1 MTIYTIDE
9 DLKIVSD
16 SYDVANLEAFEREM
30 YESYPDGWY
39 DNEEDAFNAV
49 EEIRKDLISDYYKK
63 EEEAYFAFFRV
74 KEEDKKYARFA
85 LRLPNGGEPILLK
98 PSNRLMD
105 MIRDKILKFKTF
117 LFAR

>member
-39 DNEEDAFNAV
+39 DNEEDALNAV
-49 EEIRKDLISDYYKK
+49 EELKEDLIYDYYKDDQSAYDALFAMK
-63 EEEAYFAFFRV
+63 EY
-74 KEEDKKYARFA
+74 KKGESDLLKA
-85 LRLPNGGEPILLK
+85 LNQK
-98 PSNRLMD
+98 PSNMLMD

-117 LFAR
+117 LFVR